1 MPKPTNIIAQV
12 AGSGTALV
20 TLRVPRTIA
29 SELLENSVNL
39 PVDNVGVLNVPE
51 NNC

>member
-1 MPKPTNIIAQV
+1 MPKPTSIIAHV

-20 TLRVPRTIA
+20 TLRVPNA
-29 SELLENSVNL
+29 VDSELLENSVKL
-39 PVDNVGVLNVPE
+39 PVNNVGAPNVPE